1 MENQQQSGGVGR
13 SRPWAAYNIVERG
26 GRRFWN
32 RVGSA
37 FHNRDGSM
45 NIFLDS
51 LPRDGKIQI
60 REDDREREPRK
71 ERGALAEES
80 VETVESLPGAEA

>member
-1 MENQQQSGGVGR
+1 MENQQQSGGTVANGGR
-13 SRPWAAYNIVERG
+13 RPWAAYNIVERG
-26 GRRFWN
+26 GRRYWN

-37 FHNRDGSM
+37 FHNRDGSV

-71 ERGALAEES
+71 ERGALAEQA
-80 VETVESLPGAEA
+80 VEPVEA

>member
-1 MENQQQSGGVGR
+1 MENQQQSGGGGAGGGR
-13 SRPWAAYNIVERG
+13 RPWAAYNVVERNG
-26 GRRFWN
+26 KNFWT

-45 NIFLDS
+45 NIYLDA

-60 REDDREREPRK
+60 REDDREREPKK
-71 ERGALAEES
+71 ERGALAEEA
-80 VETVESLPGAEA
+80 VEA

>member
-1 MENQQQSGGVGR
+1 MENQQHTGGGGR
-13 SRPWAAYNIVERG
+13 SRPWAAYNIVERS
-26 GRRFWN
+26 GRRYWN

-60 REDDREREPRK
+60 REDDRDREPRK

-80 VETVESLPGAEA
+80 VESLDSAPAEA

>member
-1 MENQQQSGGVGR
+1 MENQQQSGGSGGGR
-13 SRPWAAYNIVERG
+13 SRPWAAYNIVERS
-26 GRRFWN
+26 GRRYWN

-60 REDDREREPRK
+60 REDDRDREKK
-71 ERGALAEES
+71 ERGALAEE
-80 VETVESLPGAEA
+80 AIEA

>member
-1 MENQQQSGGVGR
+1 MENEQQTNGSSGGGR
-13 SRPWAAYNIVERG
+13 RPWAAYNVVEKNGKRY
-26 GRRFWN
+26 WN

-45 NIFLDS
+45 NIYLDA

-60 REDDREREPRK
+60 REATERDHTKDQGE
-71 ERGALAEES
+71 LAES
-80 VETVESLPGAEA
+80 AAATAEA

>member
-1 MENQQQSGGVGR
+1 MENQQQSGGGGGGGR
-13 SRPWAAYNIVERG
+13 RPWAAYNVVERNG
-26 GRRFWN
+26 KNFWT

-45 NIFLDS
+45 NIYLDA

-60 REDDREREPRK
+60 REDDREREPKK
-71 ERGALAEES
+71 ERGALAEEA
-80 VETVESLPGAEA
+80 LEA